1 MYLKV
6 LNVQHVM
13 QPSRYAKI
21 TLQGSLHLYSS
32 IKHKHN
38 VDFKQQNFK
47 KTNAVFSYL
56 QLIHS

>member
-6 LNVQHVM
+6 LNVQHLM

-47 KTNAVFSYL
+47 
-56 QLIHS
+56 IHWVCKHLVLD